1 MTSTSQQIVING
13 FVSPLTATAPSVA
26 LDFYQHVFEQ
36 HRHKIYSLAF
46 WMTDNE
52 ITAEEISTAV
62 FARTFSRTR
71 PYSDSQRVAE
81 DIDRNLVSVLREYMP
96 IGSVTLDTTP
106 TATESIKG
114 NTKRIHLERA
124 VVQIPATERLVFLMH
139 DVEGY
144 GHADIARNLG
154 ITEDE
159 SKYALFQ
166 ARILVRELVAKQ
178 I

>member
-1 MTSTSQQIVING
+1 MTSTPQQIVLTG
-13 FVSPLTATAPSVA
+13 YAAPLKATAPAVA
-26 LDFYQHVFEQ
+26 LDFYQHIFEQ

-52 ITAEEISTAV
+52 ITAEEISTTV
-62 FARTFSRTR
+62 FARTFSRTA

-96 IGSVTLDTTP
+96 IGSITLNVEP
-106 TATESIKG
+106 TVKEAVKG
-114 NTKRIHLERA
+114 NTKRVHLERA
-124 VVQIPATERLVFLMH
+124 VVQIPTTERMVFLMH
-139 DVEGY
+139 DVENY
-144 GHADIARNLG
+144 SHAEIAQRLG

-166 ARILVRELVAKQ
+166 ARILVREIVAKM